1 MFSVFLFTSLF
12 LHIRIAQSCII
23 AHHADHS
30 LFFLALLQPAVHY
43 ASSVLFFRFR
53 SGLCISAT
61 VYHVLFRQYHES
73 ARTPVKG
80 RNGNGKRATKK
91 RNGRKGNR
99 KNGQLEKSATKND
112 RVGKQGNTKLFS
124 EIATTEKTAT
134 EKRQRENGQMKIGQ
148 RENDQCGLRKFRQS
162 KSSVYR

>member
-1 MFSVFLFTSLF
+1 MFSVFLFTPLF

-80 RNGNGKRATKK
+80 RNGNGKRATK
-91 RNGRKGNR
+91 NAT
-99 KNGQLEKSATKND
+99 EESATGKLGNWKNQQQ
-112 RVGKQGNTKLFS
+112 K
-124 EIATTEKTAT
+124 TT
-134 EKRQRENGQMKIGQ
+134 G
-148 RENDQCGLRKFRQS
+148 
-162 KSSVYR
+162 